1 VATILIID
9 DDAVMRASIALAL
22 KSANH
27 EVFSAING
35 KEGMRHFRAI
45 QADLVITDIFM
56 PEQDGLETITEIH
69 KKLPHVA
76 ILAISGGSA
85 VSSAML
91 SVALQSGAT
100 AILEKPFDRETLLAS
115 VDKTLRVKR
124 PVEKPDVGGEGSG
137 PILPEKH

>member
-1 VATILIID
+1 MATILIID
-9 DDAVMRASIALAL
+9 DDAGVRASIAHAL
-22 KSANH
+22 KAANH
-27 EVFSAING
+27 DVFSAGNG

-56 PEQDGLETITEIH
+56 PEQDGLETIAEIY

-76 ILAISGGSA
+76 ILAISGSSA
-85 VSSAML
+85 VSWAML

-115 VDKTLRVKR
+115 VDKTLRMKR
-124 PVEKPDVGGEGSG
+124 HVAKPDVRGEGPG
-137 PILPEKH
+137 QIFPVKH